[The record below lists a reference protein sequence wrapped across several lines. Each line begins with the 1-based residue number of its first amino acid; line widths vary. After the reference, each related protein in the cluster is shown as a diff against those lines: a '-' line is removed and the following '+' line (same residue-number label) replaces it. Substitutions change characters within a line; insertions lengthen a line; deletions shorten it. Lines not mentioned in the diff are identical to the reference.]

1 MTMTATLCLADM
13 LSGMFVYGL
22 PEEVAFQ
29 DALDFGMVLLE
40 DFVQS
45 KSGDGIMGGTDSERA
60 LEYLASVTQTNQ
72 AFFHQDGHNGI
83 TWGFGLHD
91 VGSEYLCIY
100 PTAFNKIMKEGEFN
114 PQRILRDWA
123 EEGIIKVSGSGSKR
137 KYSYP
142 VRPPGGDWK
151 ERIRV
156 IAIDKSKIFPKTTDF
171 INESPF

>member
-22 PEEVAFQ
+22 PEEIAFQ

-40 DFVQS
+40 DYVQS

-72 AFFHQDGHNGI
+72 AFFGAEGHNGV

-91 VGSEYLCIY
+91 IGSEYLNIY
-100 PTAFNKIMKEGEFN
+100 PTSFNKIMKEGEFN

-123 EEGIIKVSGSGSKR
+123 EEGIIKISGSGSNKQ
-137 KYSYP
+137 YSYP
-142 VRPPGGDWK
+142 VRPPGGNRN
-151 ERIRV
+151 ERVRV
-156 IAIDKSKIFPKTTDF
+156 ILISKDVLFPKSEA
-171 INESPF
+171 INDGTPF